1 MEDLKEQLDR
11 IEQISLLGVKNVL
24 SFDDVLLL
32 PGFSRSYL
40 YRLTCERKIPHS
52 KPTGKSIFFDRKEV
66 EQWLLSNKVNQN

>member
-24 SFDDVLLL
+24 SFDDVRLLT
-32 PGFSRSYL
+32 GFSRSYL